1 MNSNEIR
8 GRRRLCSILPG
19 AWPALLAMLA
29 VVLLAGCAISDRS
42 GVSPQQTS
50 TSDLAGSK
58 EIDPAVRQRISYTLS
73 RDPDEGA
80 LRDTLKQQP
89 NNIDAAIPLARALLA
104 RNCPN
109 DALELLDGVLLA
121 APGDLRALNAKAVV
135 LDHEGRHQEAQ
146 ELYRQALAAEP
157 ANPMLRNNFKLSLAL
172 EGKREVDDADPAPQA
187 DGRHA
192 LARSR

>member
-1 MNSNEIR
+1 MKQNETR
-8 GRRRLCSILPG
+8 CRRHLCSASPG
-19 AWPALLAMLA
+19 PRPALLAMLA
-29 VVLLAGCAISDRS
+29 IVLLAGCAAPDKHSL
-42 GVSPQQTS
+42 SPQQTS
-50 TSDLAGSK
+50 TSGLAHN
-58 EIDPAVRQRISYTLS
+58 EDIDPAVRERISYALG

-80 LRDTLKQQP
+80 LRDALKQQP

-104 RNCPN
+104 RNRPN
-109 DALELLDGVLLA
+109 DALEVLDGVLLA

-157 ANPMLRNNFKLSLAL
+157 ANPMLRNNFGLSLAL
-172 EGKREVDDADPAPQA
+172 EGKKEAGDASSAPQA
-187 DGRHA
+187 GGRNA

>member
-1 MNSNEIR
+1 MRSNRI
-8 GRRRLCSILPG
+8 RRRRYLCCASLGPR
-19 AWPALLAMLA
+19 PALLAMLA
-29 VVLLAGCAISDRS
+29 SVLLAGCAAGDKHSL
-42 GVSPQQTS
+42 SPQQTS
-50 TSDLAGSK
+50 TSDLAHSE
-58 EIDPAVRQRISYTLS
+58 EIDPAVRERISHALG

-80 LRDTLKQQP
+80 LRDALKQQP

-104 RNCPN
+104 ANRPN
-109 DALELLDGVLLA
+109 DALEVLDGVLLA

-157 ANPMLRNNFKLSLAL
+157 ANPMLRNNFGLSLAL
-172 EGKREVDDADPAPQA
+172 ERKTEAGDASPAPQTG
-187 DGRHA
+187 GRNA